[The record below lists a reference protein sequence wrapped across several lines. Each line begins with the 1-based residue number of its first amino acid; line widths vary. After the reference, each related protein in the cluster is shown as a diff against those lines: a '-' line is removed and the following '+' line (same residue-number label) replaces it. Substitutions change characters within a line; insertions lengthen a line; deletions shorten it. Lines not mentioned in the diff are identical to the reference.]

1 VKRLCA
7 NGQEPVTAFQSRL
20 KPRVGSDGQRAFTL
34 IELLVVVALIAV
46 LAALLLPALSAAR
59 AKSVRVACLSG
70 LHQLGLGFALYLGD
84 HRDRLPDR
92 RDLKVSL
99 GYRPWTDW
107 PPSDPRAGWTVE
119 ALARSGG
126 GARLCPALVRP
137 PLGDAPQVLQMAT
150 WEGRVRPTG
159 YWLWRFDRADAVVPL
174 DNFWDKTP
182 DSALEDFRASLLNS
196 PTPPPDGLSGVE
208 LAVDPYFPATIPAVS
223 AALSGRSA
231 HRGGRNRLMLDGSAA
246 WLRDNRLH

>member
-1 VKRLCA
+1 VKPKPVR
-7 NGQEPVTAFQSRL
+7 NGD
-20 KPRVGSDGQRAFTL
+20 DGFTL

-46 LAALLLPALSAAR
+46 LAALLLPALAGAR
-59 AKSVRVACLSG
+59 AKSARVACLSQ

-84 HRDRLPDR
+84 QQDHLPDR

-126 GARLCPALVRP
+126 GAGLCPSLARQP
-137 PLGDAPQVLQMAT
+137 WGEAAQVVQAGT
-150 WEGRVRPTG
+150 VDGRIQRTG

-174 DNFWDKTP
+174 DNFWNKTP
-182 DSALEDFRASLLNS
+182 ESALEDLRASLLNS
-196 PTPPPDGLSGVE
+196 TTPPPDGLSGVE
-208 LAVDPYFPATIPAVS
+208 MAVDPYFPRTIPAV
-223 AALSGRSA
+223 APALSGRSA

-246 WLRDNRLH
+246 WFRDHRLD